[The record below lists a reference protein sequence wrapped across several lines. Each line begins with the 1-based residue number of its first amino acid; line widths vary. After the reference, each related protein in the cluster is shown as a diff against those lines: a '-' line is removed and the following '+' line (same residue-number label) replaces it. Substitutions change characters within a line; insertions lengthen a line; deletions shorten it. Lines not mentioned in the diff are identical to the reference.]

1 MPHDHVT
8 QCEIGSRTKGQM
20 ADNEP
25 HCRGE
30 AVRHSAMTTAHS
42 ALPSSRLALQQA
54 LPGVPLCSWTTKRSV
69 TPLALQALTSAPTS
83 CRPRFMRWAPG
94 NTSFSSCP
102 RTNTKL
108 ELGPLGLGIP
118 YFLPPSTFANIFRRE
133 LGSLEVVIMTLGSST
148 PAHRYSSST
157 WLVTPVRR
165 TKRQEKCCLCSRST
179 VETHL

>member
-1 MPHDHVT
+1 
-8 QCEIGSRTKGQM
+8 M

-30 AVRHSAMTTAHS
+30 AVRHSAMTTAQ
-42 ALPSSRLALQQA
+42 APLPSSRLALQQA
-54 LPGVPLCSWTTKRSV
+54 LPGVPRCSWTTNRSV

-102 RTNTKL
+102 WTNTEL

-118 YFLPPSTFANIFRRE
+118 YSPTPSTFANIFRRE

-165 TKRQEKCCLCSRST
+165 TRGKENADSAQESL
-179 VETHL
+179 VEMHL